1 MPPMTREKS
10 FMEFKKNQ
18 RIQTMLFLS
27 AFVVALAFRF
37 INLGVPALSDMEAEI
52 ALEAQTVAQGM
63 TPVFSEHIGYVGLT
77 SLPFFLFTAGNFWAR
92 FWPALIGSMIVFIP
106 FLFRRWIGHLSAI
119 IMAFIL
125 AISPELVGLSRII
138 RSPMMAM
145 VFLFLGIA
153 FFIHRKPVLLGVVLA
168 FGMMSGAS
176 FWLGGFIFGIS
187 YLLSTQHL
195 KISETLHLMPIANK
209 GKFWLYAGFSYGLTI
224 LIVGTCFLMAPAG
237 LTGLFSGL
245 IEFFLGFGVN
255 YVQPYSLM
263 PMVLLTYMVP
273 ALVLGLWGGLRGM
286 VAQSKKDLFLL
297 SWFLLGL
304 AVILLLPGSQPAD
317 MLWVSLPLWALA
329 ARFLARVWQAWHNS
343 KKIVL
348 FTAILT
354 VVSLAFLV
362 LSLRS
367 LVNFAPQDGN
377 WLNGLIAIVAGIAL
391 IVAIL
396 LLVRFGWSGQVA
408 LTGFMI
414 GAVAVLGATL
424 ISSSVNTSGINP
436 NPHYELWYPQQAY
449 QTPEWLMTTI
459 AKVVDWNASGGSP
472 VEIAVID
479 GDTPAMRWVLRH
491 QQPVNFVP
499 FLPPQSQVGLILSD
513 DMTIPEIADSYRGQ
527 DLVISRT
534 VPWEG
539 LTARQYLTWWLTGEV
554 PTIANQVIIW
564 VRTDLMPDAN
574 SHLKEVWTIND
585 GITDNNC
592 HRWTS
597 RIWEINLR
605 SLTR

>member
-1 MPPMTREKS
+1 
-10 FMEFKKNQ
+10 MELKKNQ
-18 RIQTMLFLS
+18 PTQTLLFFT
-27 AFVVALAFRF
+27 AFLVALAFRF
-37 INLGVPALSDMEAEI
+37 INLGLPALTDMEAGI
-52 ALEAQTVAQGM
+52 ALEAQAVAQGI

-77 SLPFFLFTAGNFWAR
+77 SLTFFLFTAGDFWAR
-92 FWPALIGSMIVFIP
+92 FWPALIGSMIVLIP
-106 FLFRRWIGHLSAI
+106 FLFRRWIGYLPAI
-119 IMAFIL
+119 IMAFAL

-138 RSPMMAM
+138 GSPMMAV

-153 FFIHRKPVLLGVVLA
+153 FFIHRKPVLLGIALA
-168 FGMMSGAS
+168 FGLMSGAS
-176 FWLGGFIFGIS
+176 FWLGALIFGIS
-187 YLLSTQHL
+187 YLLSTQNFN
-195 KISETLHLMPIANK
+195 ISETLHLIPIGNK
-209 GKFWLYAGFSYGLTI
+209 GKFWLYAGFSFGLTI
-224 LIVGTCFLMAPAG
+224 LIVGTSFLMAPAG

-245 IEFFLGFGVN
+245 IVFVRGFGVN
-255 YVQPYSLM
+255 YVQPYSLL
-263 PMVLLTYMVP
+263 PIVLITYMAP
-273 ALVLGLWGGLRGM
+273 ALVLGLWGGISGM
-286 VAQSKKDLFLL
+286 VAKSKKDLFLL

-304 AVILLLPGSQPAD
+304 VIILLLPGSQPAD

-354 VVSLAFLV
+354 IVSLAFLV

-391 IVAIL
+391 IAAIL
-396 LLVRFGWSGQVA
+396 LLVKFGWSGEVA

-414 GAVAVLGATL
+414 GAVVVLGAAL
-424 ISSSVNTSGINP
+424 ISSSVNTSGLNP

-449 QTPEWLMTTI
+449 QTPEWMMTTI

-472 VEIAVID
+472 VEIVVID
-479 GDTPAMRWVLRH
+479 GDTPAIRWALRH

-513 DMTIPEIADSYRGQ
+513 DQTIPEIADSYRGQ
-527 DLVISRT
+527 DLVISRA
-534 VPWEG
+534 VPWQG
-539 LTARQYLTWWLTGEV
+539 LTARQYLTWWMTGEV

-564 VRTDLMPDAN
+564 VRTDLMPDAQF
-574 SHLKEVWTIND
+574 
-585 GITDNNC
+585 
-592 HRWTS
+592 
-597 RIWEINLR
+597 
-605 SLTR
+605 